1 MCDNSIALSTLDFL
15 LKCFKRVAEN
25 LQYEFEES
33 FEFHIA
39 NNYECVRDRH
49 YTDVAVKLFV
59 ESNGNSG
66 TFNLIMFSPLRPFF
80 TTPARKLYN
89 RKLFDYVIENNGIK
103 VFYPFEN
110 TKKDFF
116 WTKRCLFFFYRI
128 VFER

>member
-1 MCDNSIALSTLDFL
+1 MCDNSIALSTLDLL

-25 LQYEFEES
+25 LQYEFEEF

-66 TFNLIMFSPLRPFF
+66 TFNLSMFSLLSPFF
-80 TTPARKLYN
+80 TTPARKSYN

-116 WTKRCLFFFYRI
+116 LGQKDVCFS
-128 VFER
+128 